1 MQIRVDADPGPQR
14 AQEFNGD
21 SGMKFL
27 PALLCTAWFTGLCGG
42 MAVAQDAKP
51 SQDTKTAAITVLE
64 DAGPVMYGRSAKI
77 KATVEAVDLDT
88 REITLKGPKGR
99 LITLRV
105 AERVR
110 NLPQVQVGDEVTV
123 RYHESVGLQLR
134 KTEASDA
141 VAFEETAAASAETG
155 QNPASGAAKQF
166 TIAAYVEAVRPK
178 EKTVTLRG
186 PTGNLVDLYVRDPN
200 VLGSL
205 TAGDNVVATYTEAA
219 VVSIEL
225 PKNKEK
231 EKPKPK
237 KRKQTSASSQ

>member
-1 MQIRVDADPGPQR
+1 
-14 AQEFNGD
+14 
-21 SGMKFL
+21 MKFI
-27 PALLCTAWFTGLCGG
+27 PALLCTTWFTVLCGG
-42 MAVAQDAKP
+42 MAVAQDTKRV
-51 SQDTKTAAITVLE
+51 QDTKPAAITVLE
-64 DAGPVMYGRSAKI
+64 DAGPAMYGRSAKI

-88 REITLKGPKGR
+88 REITFKGPKGR

-105 AERVR
+105 EERVR

-123 RYHESVGLQLR
+123 RYHESVGLQFR
-134 KTEASDA
+134 RTEASDT

-155 QNPASGAAKQF
+155 QYPASGAAKQF

-186 PTGNLVDLYVRDPN
+186 PTGNLVDLYVRDRN
-200 VLGSL
+200 VLESL

-225 PKNKEK
+225 PKDKDKDK

-237 KRKQTSASSQ
+237 KRKQTSASTQ

>member
-1 MQIRVDADPGPQR
+1 
-14 AQEFNGD
+14 
-21 SGMKFL
+21 MKFI
-27 PALLCTAWFTGLCGG
+27 PALLCTTWFTVLCGG
-42 MAVAQDAKP
+42 MAVAQGTKP
-51 SQDTKTAAITVLE
+51 VQDTKPAAITVLE
-64 DAGPVMYGRSAKI
+64 DAGPAMYGRSAKI
-77 KATVEAVDLDT
+77 KATVEAVDLDA

-105 AERVR
+105 EERVR

-134 KTEASDA
+134 KTEASNA

-186 PTGNLVDLYVRDPN
+186 PTGNLVDLYIRDRN
-200 VLGSL
+200 VLASL
-205 TAGDNVVATYTEAA
+205 TAGDYVVATYTEAA

-225 PKNKEK
+225 PKDKDK

-237 KRKQTSASSQ
+237 KRKQTSASTQ